1 MPILKKITAI
11 VSAILVS
18 LIISVFCLLFTAPG
32 NQFIAYIANKAVDG
46 LHIEIKDGRFI
57 YNDAFNVHFKNNGL
71 DFKAQQLKI
80 DLFWWQCD
88 GICIDNLSAKSIKLS
103 LPKTAQIQDETPS
116 EPLEKISLPFNVS
129 LKNIAVKEFT
139 LNHPSADVSVNNFK
153 LSAKIKD
160 SKLTVKSLNIP
171 SILVALKEQ
180 AQPTKAQTAQS
191 NKAALG
197 QLPALP
203 DIEFTSPIDLAI
215 EAFDIAKV
223 TIEQGDAQHNIE
235 NISLLLSVEDTVINV
250 QSLSAKYEQWQLNTQ
265 LDAELAGNLPLK
277 GQLTLNSD
285 EHQANLELNG
295 DLANLNLNLETSG
308 QYPLTLTANANLK
321 QQNYPFKLNSKINQW
336 VIDAQSNQLKVNNVS
351 LNAKGNADDY
361 QLNLIATSQLGAY
374 PAVDLNTQLIGG
386 LTQAVL
392 KTLSIKANESS
403 AIIKAKVDWQQ
414 GIKASFNGS
423 LSNLKAQYLTDAA
436 TSDVSGQFKGSF
448 NAEEGSWQLQMDDT
462 KLSGLLNQVP
472 LEFAS
477 NFQLNNT
484 LEANIDSLYLS
495 SGTNKLVLSGQVDDT
510 WKVDGKITL
519 KSNAE
524 ANMPF
529 IANGNADLKVRGQRL
544 TPSVDLALI
553 LDSFI
558 FDDININQLNVKG
571 QLDTAAD
578 WQTDVSVNV
587 GSALVGHQQIN
598 NIKIDAIGDKADHQL
613 TASVDAE
620 QGTVELEV
628 NGKINNATWNGEVS
642 NVTLSD
648 KKLSFSNTK
657 NIAVMFNSQTSDFDV
672 SAHCWASDRSK
683 LCIDTLAQTK
693 EIGQLNAK
701 LSNLALEE
709 LKHFLPDNIRT
720 RGDVKGNVA
729 LNWNAGALK
738 TLRANLNASD
748 LSTVLTSEEDRFR
761 LPIDSL
767 SLSAYSDSQK
777 GQLEANLESS
787 VLGKINTHV
796 NIDDIQNTQALNG
809 TINIDK
815 ILLSDLQPFIETLE
829 QLKGD
834 ISGKVALAGTLKD
847 PLLNGELNINDIN
860 LEGEQLPIALQK
872 SNINILFDKTTATIE
887 GNLNDNQGGNV
898 KLNGDVDW
906 QGEQP
911 EVNVNVQ
918 GEQFF
923 VRAQQGVTFKISP
936 DLKIGLANNA
946 LKLAGEVVVPYGRI
960 TIEELPE
967 GAVQVSDDE
976 IIVDQKTE
984 TNEKVPFDYDI
995 DLNVIVKND
1004 VKVESFGLESK
1015 VAGDLAIKMSQGV
1028 PIIATGELNL
1038 INGTYLAFGQNLIIR
1053 TGQVGFSG
1061 SIEHPY
1067 LNIKA
1072 IRNPANTANGVIA
1085 GVTLTGN
1092 VKQPTLKLFSEPA
1105 MDQAHT
1111 LAYLLN
1117 GQPLGEGEGASS
1129 NAMLAQ
1135 LLLSQGVSRS
1145 EGVVSKVG
1153 ETFGLSDV
1161 SLSSSGSGD
1170 STKVEISGYVAPTLQ
1185 VKYSV
1190 GVFESLSEVAIR
1202 YQLLSQLYIE
1212 VTSGLYQNV
1221 DVLYKFDWD

>member
-1 MPILKKITAI
+1 MPILKKITAT

-32 NQFIAYIANKAVDG
+32 NQFIAYTANKVVDG

-57 YNDAFNVHFKNNGL
+57 YNDAFNVRFKNNGL
-71 DFKAQQLKI
+71 DFNAQQLKI

-88 GICIDNLSAKSIKLS
+88 GICVDNLSAKSIKLN
-103 LPKTAQIQDETPS
+103 LPKTVEAQDETTS
-116 EPLEKISLPFNVS
+116 EPLEKITLPFNVS
-129 LKNIAVKEFT
+129 IKNIAVNEFT

-153 LSAKIKD
+153 LSAKAEG

-180 AQPTKAQTAQS
+180 EQPAKAQTAQS
-191 NKAALG
+191 NKAALT

-215 EAFDIAKV
+215 EAFDIEKV

-235 NISLLLSVEDTVINV
+235 NISLLLSVEDAVINL
-250 QSLSAKYEQWQLNTQ
+250 QSLSATYEQWQLNTQ
-265 LDAELAGNLPLK
+265 LDAELLGNLPVKGLVTLK
-277 GQLTLNSD
+277 SD

-295 DLANLNLNLETSG
+295 DLADLTIHLETSG

-321 QQNYPFKLNSKINQW
+321 QKNYPFELSGKINQW
-336 VIDAQSNQLKVNNVS
+336 LIDAQSNELKVKNVS
-351 LNAKGNADDY
+351 LKATGNADDY
-361 QLNLIATSQLGAY
+361 QLNLQANSQLGAY
-374 PAVDLNTQLIGG
+374 PAVNLNTQLTGG

-403 AIIKAKVDWQQ
+403 AIIKANIDWQQ

-462 KLSGLLNQVP
+462 KLSGLLNEVP

-519 KSNAE
+519 KSNKE

-529 IANGNADLKVRGQRL
+529 IADGNADLKVRGQRL

-558 FDDININQLNVKG
+558 FNEININKLTVKG

-578 WQTDVSVNV
+578 WQTDVSLSV
-587 GSALVGHQQIN
+587 GSALVADEQIN
-598 NIKIDAIGDKADHQL
+598 SVKVDISGDKTDHQL

-620 QGTVELEV
+620 QGSAELEV
-628 NGKINNATWNGEVS
+628 NGKINNATWNGEFS

-657 NIAVMFNSQTSDFDV
+657 NIAVMFNSQNGNFNV
-672 SAHCWASDRSK
+672 SAHCWASQQSE

-693 EIGQLNAK
+693 ALGQLNAK
-701 LSNLALEE
+701 LNNLALEE

-720 RGDVKGNVA
+720 RGDIKGNVA

-738 TLRANLNASD
+738 TLRASLNASD
-748 LSTVLTSEEDRFR
+748 LTTVLTSEEDRFK
-761 LPIDSL
+761 LPIETL
-767 SLSAYSDSQK
+767 SISAFSDSQK

-787 VLGKINTHV
+787 VLGKIDTYI

-815 ILLSDLQPFIETLE
+815 ILLSDLQPFLETLE

-847 PLLNGELNINDIN
+847 PLLNGELNVNDIN

-1038 INGTYLAFGQNLIIR
+1038 INGTYLAFGQDLIIR

-1092 VKQPTLKLFSEPA
+1092 VKEPTLKLFSEPA
-1105 MDQAHT
+1105 MDQAQT

-1170 STKVEISGYVAPTLQ
+1170 STKVEISGYVAPSLQ

>member
-32 NQFIAYIANKAVDG
+32 NQFIAYTANKVVDG

-57 YNDAFNVHFKNNGL
+57 YNDAFNVNFKNNGL

-139 LNHPSADVSVNNFK
+139 LNHPSADLNVNNFK
-153 LSAKIKD
+153 LSAKVED

-191 NKAALG
+191 NKAALT

-265 LDAELAGNLPLK
+265 LYAELAGNLPLK
-277 GQLTLNSD
+277 GQVTLNSN

-374 PAVDLNTQLIGG
+374 PAVDLNTQLTGG

-392 KTLSIKANESS
+392 ETLSIKASESS
-403 AIIKAKVDWQQ
+403 AIVKANINWQQ
-414 GIKASFNGS
+414 GIKAGFKGS

-448 NAEEGSWQLQMDDT
+448 NEEEGSWQLQMDDT
-462 KLSGLLNQVP
+462 KLSGLLNEVP

-519 KSNAE
+519 KSNEE

-587 GSALVGHQQIN
+587 GSALVGHQQIY

-620 QGTVELEV
+620 QGSIELEV

-648 KKLSFSNTK
+648 KKLSFNNTK
-657 NIAVMFNSQTSDFDV
+657 NIVVMFNSQTSDFDV

-748 LSTVLTSEEDRFR
+748 LSTVLTSEEDRFK
-761 LPIDSL
+761 LPIETL
-767 SLSAYSDSQK
+767 SISAFSDSQK
-777 GQLEANLESS
+777 GQLKANLESS
-787 VLGKINTHV
+787 VLGKINTHI

-809 TINIDK
+809 IINIDK

-860 LEGEQLPIALQK
+860 LEGDQLPIALQK

-1170 STKVEISGYVAPTLQ
+1170 STKVEISGYVAPSLQ

>member
-1 MPILKKITAI
+1 MPILKKITVI

-32 NQFIAYIANKAVDG
+32 NHFIAYIANKAVDG

-71 DFKAQQLKI
+71 DFKAQQIKI

-88 GICIDNLSAKSIKLS
+88 GVCIDNLSAKSIKLS

-153 LSAKIKD
+153 LSAKIED

-374 PAVDLNTQLIGG
+374 PAVDLNTQLTGG

-403 AIIKAKVDWQQ
+403 AIIKAKVDWRQ

-436 TSDVSGQFKGSF
+436 TSDVSGQFEGSF
-448 NAEEGSWQLQMDDT
+448 NAVEGSWQLQMDDT
-462 KLSGLLNQVP
+462 KLSGLLNEVP

-519 KSNAE
+519 KSNEE

-558 FDDININQLNVKG
+558 FDDININQLSVKG

-587 GSALVGHQQIN
+587 GSALVAHQQIN

-620 QGTVELEV
+620 QGSVELEV

-693 EIGQLNAK
+693 EIGQLNAQ

-872 SNINILFDKTTATIE
+872 SNIHILFDKTTATIE

-936 DLKIGLANNA
+936 DLKVGLANNA

-1170 STKVEISGYVAPTLQ
+1170 STKVEISGYVAPSLQ

>member
-32 NQFIAYIANKAVDG
+32 NQFIAYTANKVVDG

-57 YNDAFNVHFKNNGL
+57 YNDAFNVNFKNNGL

-139 LNHPSADVSVNNFK
+139 LNHPSADLNVNNFK
-153 LSAKIKD
+153 LSAKVED

-191 NKAALG
+191 NKAALT

-277 GQLTLNSD
+277 GQVTLNSN
-285 EHQANLELNG
+285 EYQANLELNG

-374 PAVDLNTQLIGG
+374 PAVDLNTQLTGG

-392 KTLSIKANESS
+392 ETLSIKASESS
-403 AIIKAKVDWQQ
+403 AIVKANINWQQ
-414 GIKASFNGS
+414 GIKAGFKGS

-462 KLSGLLNQVP
+462 KLSGLLNEVP

-519 KSNAE
+519 KSNEE

-587 GSALVGHQQIN
+587 GSALVGHQQIY

-620 QGTVELEV
+620 QGSIELEV

-648 KKLSFSNTK
+648 KKLSFNNTQ
-657 NIAVMFNSQTSDFDV
+657 NIVVMFNSQTSDFDV

-720 RGDVKGNVA
+720 LGDVKGNVA

-748 LSTVLTSEEDRFR
+748 LSTVLTSEEDRFK
-761 LPIDSL
+761 LPIETL
-767 SLSAYSDSQK
+767 SISAFSDSQK
-777 GQLEANLESS
+777 GQLKANLESS
-787 VLGKINTHV
+787 VLGKINTHI

-809 TINIDK
+809 IINIDK

-847 PLLNGELNINDIN
+847 PLLNGELNVNDIN

-911 EVNVNVQ
+911 EVNVNVK

-1170 STKVEISGYVAPTLQ
+1170 STKVEISGYVAPSLQ

>member
-32 NQFIAYIANKAVDG
+32 NQFIAYTANKVVDG

-57 YNDAFNVHFKNNGL
+57 YNDAFNVHFKNNDL

-88 GICIDNLSAKSIKLS
+88 GICIDNLSAKSIKFS
-103 LPKTAQIQDETPS
+103 LLKTAQIQDETPS

-180 AQPTKAQTAQS
+180 TQPTKAQTAQS
-191 NKAALG
+191 NKAVLT

-203 DIEFTSPIDLAI
+203 DIEFTSPIDLSI

-250 QSLSAKYEQWQLNTQ
+250 QSLSATYEQWQLNTQ

-277 GQLTLNSD
+277 GQVTLNSN

-374 PAVDLNTQLIGG
+374 PAVDLNTQLTGG

-392 KTLSIKANESS
+392 ETLSIKANESS
-403 AIIKAKVDWQQ
+403 AIVKANINWQQ
-414 GIKASFNGS
+414 GIKAGFKGS

-462 KLSGLLNQVP
+462 KLSGLLNEVP

-519 KSNAE
+519 KSNEE

-620 QGTVELEV
+620 QGSVELEV

-777 GQLEANLESS
+777 GQIEANLESS
-787 VLGKINTHV
+787 VLGKINTHI

-911 EVNVNVQ
+911 EVNVSVQ

-1170 STKVEISGYVAPTLQ
+1170 STKVEISGYVAPSLQ

>member
-32 NQFIAYIANKAVDG
+32 NQFIAYTANKVVDG

-57 YNDAFNVHFKNNGL
+57 YNDAFNVNFKNNGL

-139 LNHPSADVSVNNFK
+139 LNHPSADLNVNNFK
-153 LSAKIKD
+153 LSAKVED

-191 NKAALG
+191 NKAALT

-277 GQLTLNSD
+277 GQVTLNSN
-285 EHQANLELNG
+285 EYQANLELNG

-374 PAVDLNTQLIGG
+374 PAVDLNTQLTGG

-392 KTLSIKANESS
+392 ETLSIKASESS
-403 AIIKAKVDWQQ
+403 AIVKANINWQQ
-414 GIKASFNGS
+414 GIKAGFKGS

-462 KLSGLLNQVP
+462 KLSGLLNEVP

-519 KSNAE
+519 KSNEE

-587 GSALVGHQQIN
+587 GSALVGHQQIY

-620 QGTVELEV
+620 QGSIELEV

-648 KKLSFSNTK
+648 KKLSFNNTQ
-657 NIAVMFNSQTSDFDV
+657 NIVVMFNSQTSDFDV

-720 RGDVKGNVA
+720 LGDVKGNVA

-748 LSTVLTSEEDRFR
+748 LSTVLTSEEDRFK
-761 LPIDSL
+761 LPIETL
-767 SLSAYSDSQK
+767 SISAFSDSQK
-777 GQLEANLESS
+777 GQLKANLESS
-787 VLGKINTHV
+787 VLGKINTHI

-809 TINIDK
+809 IINIDK

-860 LEGEQLPIALQK
+860 LEGDQLPIALQK

-1038 INGTYLAFGQNLIIR
+1038 INGTYLAFGQDLIIR

-1092 VKQPTLKLFSEPA
+1092 VKEPTLKLFSEPA
-1105 MDQAHT
+1105 MDQAQT

-1135 LLLSQGVSRS
+1135 ILLSQGVSRS

-1170 STKVEISGYVAPTLQ
+1170 STKVEISGYVAPSLQ

>member
-32 NQFIAYIANKAVDG
+32 NQFIAYTANKVVDG

-57 YNDAFNVHFKNNGL
+57 YNDAFNVNFKNKGL

-139 LNHPSADVSVNNFK
+139 LNHPSADLNVNNFK
-153 LSAKIKD
+153 LSAKVVD

-191 NKAALG
+191 NKAALT

-277 GQLTLNSD
+277 GQVTLNSD

-374 PAVDLNTQLIGG
+374 PAVDLNTQLTGG

-414 GIKASFNGS
+414 GIKAGFKGS

-462 KLSGLLNQVP
+462 KLSGLLNEVP

-620 QGTVELEV
+620 QGSVELEV

-657 NIAVMFNSQTSDFDV
+657 NIAVIFNSQTSDFDV

-936 DLKIGLANNA
+936 DLKVGLANNA

-1170 STKVEISGYVAPTLQ
+1170 STKVEISGYVAPSLQ

>member
-32 NQFIAYIANKAVDG
+32 NQFIAYTANKVVDG

-57 YNDAFNVHFKNNGL
+57 YNDAFNVNFKNNGL

-171 SILVALKEQ
+171 SLLVALKEQ

-215 EAFDIAKV
+215 EAFDISKV

-361 QLNLIATSQLGAY
+361 QLNLIAASQLGAY
-374 PAVDLNTQLIGG
+374 PAVDLNTQLTGS

-448 NAEEGSWQLQMDDT
+448 NAEEGSWQLKMDDT

-484 LEANIDSLYLS
+484 LEANIDSLYLT

-558 FDDININQLNVKG
+558 FDDININQLNLKG
-571 QLDTAAD
+571 KLDTAAD
-578 WQTDVSVNV
+578 WQTDVSLSV
-587 GSALVGHQQIN
+587 GSALVTDQQIN
-598 NIKIDAIGDKADHQL
+598 SVKIDVSGDKTDHQL

-620 QGTVELEV
+620 QGSIELEV

-648 KKLSFSNTK
+648 KKLSFNNTK
-657 NIAVMFNSQTSDFDV
+657 NIVVMFNSQTSDFDV

-693 EIGQLNAK
+693 EVGQLNAK

-748 LSTVLTSEEDRFR
+748 LSTVLTSEEDRFK
-761 LPIDSL
+761 LPIETL
-767 SLSAYSDSQK
+767 SISAFSDSQK
-777 GQLEANLESS
+777 GQLKANLESS
-787 VLGKINTHV
+787 VLGKINTHI
-796 NIDDIQNTQALNG
+796 NIDDIQNTQAFNG
-809 TINIDK
+809 IINIDK

-847 PLLNGELNINDIN
+847 PLLNGEFNINDIN
-860 LEGEQLPIALQK
+860 LEGDQLPIALQK

-984 TNEKVPFDYDI
+984 TNEKVLFDYDI

-1170 STKVEISGYVAPTLQ
+1170 STKVEISGYVAPSLQ